1 MITFA
6 RFIISFTFGFIV
18 LWANEL
24 FPTTIRSVG
33 MGIFFGI
40 GIIGG
45 FLSPFLVDLSYEIG
59 ISPIITIA
67 IIGILGSISV
77 AFL

>member
-18 LWANEL
+18 LWANEI

-33 MGIFFGI
+33 MGVFFGI

-59 ISPIITIA
+59 IIYNYINKYNIILFLL
-67 IIGILGSISV
+67 IIK
-77 AFL
+77 